1 MKPQN
6 SPPTCFSELDPREGN
21 SPLPEGNISLSFS
34 AETPSEVSETA
45 LTRGVNSKAPFFF
58 SALIHLVAL
67 SLLLGVMYQPDKKP
81 ITKVNHWV
89 VNLVTA
95 LKEEPKGPKSVTTE
109 DRKLPAGAILPPP
122 AKAAPVPR
130 EKKISWNE
138 SAPLQEFPEASEP
151 LPERSEQQTRPTPAS
166 PEVKKVEHS
175 FQIMQ
180 ESVNNQVQ
188 AGQYLFGMK
197 MGDQMMPL
205 KIKYFQKNVKD
216 HVFAL
221 LRTTISEEMTR
232 TLQDQSA
239 LIEISYH
246 EDGSVQN
253 ILFSSD
259 SHGDLPDLI
268 KDVEWKSLTSPIQFG
283 LPFKVVKIRIAVDS
297 QNRINVN
304 LSSL

>member
-1 MKPQN
+1 MEPRIY
-6 SPPTCFSELDPREGN
+6 FSELNREGD
-21 SPLPEGNISLSFS
+21 SPLPEESISLSFS
-34 AETPSEVSETA
+34 AEIPPEVTETA
-45 LTRGVNSKAPFFF
+45 LTRGVNSKAPFFL
-58 SALIHLVAL
+58 SALIHLVIF
-67 SLLLGVMYQPDKKP
+67 SLLLGVMYQPDKRP
-81 ITKVNHWV
+81 IRQVNYWV

-95 LKEEPKGPKSVTTE
+95 LKEEPKGPKSVSTE
-109 DRKLPAGAILPPP
+109 DQKLPAGAILPSPV
-122 AKAAPVPR
+122 KAAPVPR

-151 LPERSEQQTRPTPAS
+151 LPEQSDQQTQPPLTS

-175 FQIMQ
+175 FQVMQ
-180 ESVNNQVQ
+180 ESVNHQVQ

-232 TLQDQSA
+232 TMQDHSA

-253 ILFSSD
+253 ILLSPD
-259 SHGDLPDLI
+259 SHGDLADLI
-268 KDVEWKSLTSPIQFG
+268 KDLEWKSLTSPIRFG